1 MSKKI
6 EHPKAFISYAWVSD
20 ENMKK
25 VKDFV
30 NRLRKDGVNT
40 VFDQSDLKPGQSM
53 PHYMES
59 AVRDPDVTHV
69 LMLLTP
75 EYKKKADMKTGGVGT
90 ETQIISQEVYS
101 DVENTKFVPVIFDTC
116 GASAKECLPTYL
128 KSRFFIDLSDPEKYE
143 SEYMRL
149 VRTLF
154 GAETVVLQPVGSKPG
169 WVDRPETIDY
179 DQNKVALL
187 RGYKEHHNEK
197 DVLIKAD
204 DISSTLIS
212 ELRNI
217 NFEHASDLKQ
227 FDLDYGKTRIV
238 RNTLLEIVYELLSN
252 DGLFDFLQS
261 FFDKFTV
268 YCEELSL
275 NHDLQ
280 YKFSLLKM
288 LKHELIVAVIAL
300 LYKKQRWQ
308 IINDLITTSY
318 ISHISR
324 CGIAFDDYFYCY
336 NKTDVYNIG
345 IRLNSIFS
353 SDHNRSLLCGLADY
367 WVHKTYNPM
376 ISGEDYANAD
386 VLISN
391 LSYCD
396 EVGWF
401 PLSYPYVSEFS
412 NWIID
417 VAASLTSKA
426 LSKRLMPLFGVEDYD
441 ALKKK
446 AEQIFEAP
454 LNGSMIRGFSATYR
468 EVPYIS
474 DYIEK
479 RDIFSKP

>member
-25 VKDFV
+25 VQDFV

-53 PHYMES
+53 HHYMES
-59 AVRDPDVTHV
+59 AVRDSDVTHV

-75 EYKKKADMKTGGVGT
+75 EYKKKADLKTGGVGT

-116 GASAKECLPTYL
+116 GASVNECLPTYL
-128 KSRFFIDLSDPEKYE
+128 KSRLFIDLSDPEKYE

-169 WVDRPETIDY
+169 WVDHPETIDY

-187 RGYKEHHNEK
+187 RGYKERHNEK

-204 DISSTLIS
+204 DISSALIS

-217 NFEHASDLKQ
+217 NFEHASDLKM

-238 RNTLLEIVYELLSN
+238 RNTLFEIVYELLSN

-275 NHDLQ
+275 NHDLK
-280 YKFSLLKM
+280 YKFILLTM
-288 LKHELIVAVIAL
+288 LKHELIVSIIAL

-308 IINDLITTSY
+308 VINDLLTTSY
-318 ISHISR
+318 ISRISC
-324 CGIAFDDYFYCY
+324 CGITFRNYFYCY
-336 NKTDVYNIG
+336 DKVDIHNTG
-345 IRLNSIFS
+345 LRLNSALS
-353 SDHNRSLLCGLADY
+353 PDPNRSFLCGLADY
-367 WVHKTYNPM
+367 WFHKTYYPM

-386 VLISN
+386 VLIAN
-391 LSYCD
+391 LSCCD
-396 EVGWF
+396 KSEWF
-401 PLSYPYVSEFS
+401 PLSYLYVAENS
-412 NWIID
+412 NWIVD
-417 VAASLTSKA
+417 MAASLTSKT

-446 AEQIFEAP
+446 AEQIFEAT
-454 LNGSMIRGFSATYR
+454 LNGSMFRGFSAAYR
-468 EVPYIS
+468 GVSYIS

-479 RDIFSKP
+479 KDILSKP